1 MLDMIIR
8 GGTVVDGTGAP
19 GRIADVGISNGRIT
33 TIGEIDEKATRTI
46 DAEGKVV
53 APGFVDI
60 HTHYDAQVFWDTTLS
75 PSPLHG
81 VTTVIGGNCGF
92 TIAPLRPADGDYLMR
107 MLARVE
113 GMPLAALAEGVP
125 WDWRSFGEY
134 LDRIDGTL
142 APNAGFLVG
151 HSTIRR
157 VAMGDRAT
165 KGEATADDLDTMR
178 ALLDAS
184 LASGAL
190 GFSSSWARTHND
202 AAGDMVPSRYAS
214 EEEILSLCGV
224 VRNHPGTTLEFIPCV
239 GMFEDF
245 APELLTRMSLAANR
259 PVNWNVLFVGK
270 GSEAITE
277 HNLAASDYATEHGAR
292 VIALTVP
299 FSPSPR
305 MCFDSGFLLD
315 TIPGWE
321 KPMALPHAEKKAM
334 LASPDGRNVLRE
346 AALQPTTGFKV
357 SNWSIYVI
365 NETFAPENK
374 QWEGKS
380 VAEIAKARGVDE
392 FDALCD
398 IVVAD
403 DLMTGFGFPI
413 RPDDDETWQV
423 RMKVWRD
430 SRAVIGASDAG
441 AHLDF
446 LASFNYATVLLGG
459 PVQRGLMPIEE
470 AVNLLTDVPARLYGL
485 TGRGRLE
492 TGWHADVAVID
503 PETVGAQEVRMRFD
517 LPTGAPRLYGGANGI
532 DHVIVNGTEIVDHGE
547 FTDARPGTLLRSG
560 RDTETVTVPGGDRA
574 PGENA

>member
-19 GRIADVGISNGRIT
+19 GRRADVGIEDGRIV
-33 TIGEIDEKATRTI
+33 TIGAIDASEPAGRTI
-46 DAEGKVV
+46 DATGKVV

-92 TIAPLRPADGDYLMR
+92 TIAPLGPEHGDYLMR

-113 GMPLAALAEGVP
+113 GMPLTALQEGVP
-125 WDWRSFGEY
+125 WDWQTFGEY

-157 VAMGDRAT
+157 VAMGERAT
-165 KGEATADDLDTMR
+165 EGEATPEDLDAMR
-178 ALLDAS
+178 ALLHAS
-184 LASGAL
+184 LESGAL

-214 EEEILSLCGV
+214 EDEIVELCRV
-224 VRNHPGTTLEFIPCV
+224 VRDHAGTTLEFIPCV
-239 GMFEDF
+239 GMFEEF

-270 GSEAITE
+270 GSESITE
-277 HNLAASDYATEHGAR
+277 HNLAASDYATERGAR
-292 VIALTVP
+292 VVALTVP

-305 MCFDSGFLLD
+305 ICFDSGFLLD

-321 KPMALPHAEKKAM
+321 KPMALPHAEKLAM
-334 LASPDGRNVLRE
+334 LASPEGRAALRE
-346 AALQPTTGFKV
+346 SALQPTTGFKV

-374 QWEGKS
+374 QWEGQS
-380 VAEIAKARGVDE
+380 VAEIARARGVDD

-398 IVVAD
+398 IVVD

-413 RPDDDETWQV
+413 APDDDETWKT
-423 RMKVWRD
+423 RMAVWRD
-430 SRAVIGASDAG
+430 PRAVVGASDAG

-446 LASFNYATVLLGG
+446 LASFNYATVMLGG
-459 PVQRGLMPIEE
+459 PVQRGLLPIEE

-485 TGRGRLE
+485 TERGRLQE
-492 TGWHADVAVID
+492 GWHADVVVID
-503 PETVGAQEVRMRFD
+503 PEAVGTQEVRMRFD
-517 LPTGAPRLYGGANGI
+517 LPTGAPRLYSGANGI

-560 RDTETVTVPGGDRA
+560 RDTETVGVPGGD
-574 PGENA
+574 N